1 MTMPPL
7 SRRGFLAAS
16 AVIAVLAIIPL
27 PASAAVPGAE
37 TFMKNFAD
45 QMVAIVNGPQPHDAK
60 KAALAPVID
69 ANVDV
74 PTIARFCLGRAWNTA
89 TPAQQEKYVTLFHQW
104 LLNDIAAHLGDYQGV
119 SYTLTGTHPQGGDAL
134 VGTSIVR
141 PNAPVADVQWVI
153 STVGGA
159 PKVVDVVAEGTSM
172 RLTQRQDYASYLRQH
187 GNDLDA
193 LLAALGRQLSG
204 G

>member
-16 AVIAVLAIIPL
+16 AVTAVLAIVPL

-89 TPAQQEKYVTLFHQW
+89 TPAQQEKYVVLFHQV
-104 LLNDIAAHLGDYQGV
+104 LLNDISGHLGDYQGV
-119 SYTLTGTHPQGGDAL
+119 SYTMTGTQPQGDDVL
-134 VGTSIVR
+134 VGTMITR
-141 PNAPVADVQWVI
+141 PNAPVADVKWVI
-153 STVGGA
+153 STRGGA
-159 PKVVDVVAEGTSM
+159 PKVVDVVAEGTSL

-187 GNDLDA
+187 GNDVDA
-193 LLAALGRQLSG
+193 LLAAMSRQLSG